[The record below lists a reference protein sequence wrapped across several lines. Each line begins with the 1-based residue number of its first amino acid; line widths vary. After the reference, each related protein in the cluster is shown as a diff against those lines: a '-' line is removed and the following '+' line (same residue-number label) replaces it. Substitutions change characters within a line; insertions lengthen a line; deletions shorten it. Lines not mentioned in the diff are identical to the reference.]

1 MVDPIISKLP
11 AKPVSS
17 VGEDSASPTIKTG
30 DSKFDKVRNRLQEEQ
45 AQSVQLPPEVK
56 QVSPEQARAL
66 QSDLNQRVQRA
77 KSTSAPEL
85 YAKDINQAKSRID
98 NLRTRVDALPK
109 TSAFDPL
116 RQRLTSIDNQ
126 FQSAGKL
133 IHSLNGQQSPTDLM
147 KVQLQMYQMTENLEL
162 MSKVVEQV
170 TTGMKSILQTN
181 L

>member
-11 AKPVSS
+11 AKPVSN
-17 VGEDSASPTIKTG
+17 VGEDSATPSIKTG
-30 DSKFDKVRNRLQEEQ
+30 ESKFDKVRTRLQEEQ
-45 AQSVQLPPEVK
+45 AQAVQLPPEMK
-56 QVSPEQARAL
+56 QVSPEQTRAL
-66 QSDLNQRVQRA
+66 QTELNHRVQQA

-85 YAKDINQAKSRID
+85 FGKDINQAKSRID
-98 NLRTRVDALPK
+98 NLRTRVEALPK

-126 FQSAGKL
+126 YQSAGKL
-133 IHSLNGQQSPTDLM
+133 IQSLTGQQSPTELM
-147 KVQLQMYQMTENLEL
+147 KVQMQMYQMTENLEL

-170 TTGMKSILQTN
+170 SSGMKSILQTS

>member
-11 AKPVSS
+11 AKPVSN
-17 VGEDSASPTIKTG
+17 VGEDSATPGIKTG
-30 DSKFDKVRNRLQEEQ
+30 ESKFDKVRARLQEEQ

-56 QVSPEQARAL
+56 QISPEQTRAL
-66 QSDLNQRVQRA
+66 QANLNQRVQQT

-85 YAKDINQAKSRID
+85 FGKDISQAKSRID
-98 NLRTRVDALPK
+98 HLRTRVEALPK

-126 FQSAGKL
+126 YQNAGKL
-133 IHSLNGQQSPTDLM
+133 IHTLTGQQTPAELM
-147 KVQLQMYQMTENLEL
+147 QVQMQMYQMSENLEL

-170 TTGMKSILQTN
+170 SSGVKSVLQTN

>member
-1 MVDPIISKLP
+1 MVDPIISKVP

-17 VGEDSASPTIKTG
+17 VGEDSATPGIKTG
-30 DSKFDKVRNRLQEEQ
+30 ESKFDKVRVRLQEEQ

-56 QVSPEQARAL
+56 QLSPEQTRAL
-66 QSDLNQRVQRA
+66 QTDLNHRVQQA

-85 YAKDINQAKSRID
+85 FGKDISHARSRID
-98 NLRTRVDALPK
+98 NLRTRVEALPK

-126 FQSAGKL
+126 YQNAGKL
-133 IHSLNGQQSPTDLM
+133 IHSLTGQQSPAELM
-147 KVQLQMYQMTENLEL
+147 QVQMQMYQMSENLEL

-170 TTGMKSILQTN
+170 SSGVKSVLQTN